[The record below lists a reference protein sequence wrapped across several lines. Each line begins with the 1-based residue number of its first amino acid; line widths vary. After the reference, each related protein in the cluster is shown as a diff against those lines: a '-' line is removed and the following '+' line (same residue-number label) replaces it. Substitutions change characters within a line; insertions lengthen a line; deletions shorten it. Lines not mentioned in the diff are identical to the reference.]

1 MAITLADARNLSQ
14 SKLTH
19 YVIDEFRKSALLDM
33 LTFDN
38 TVKPQGGKTLA
49 YVYNRVTT
57 LPSATGRELNTEYS
71 PDEAKTEQKVVNLK
85 PFGGSF
91 AIDRVIQ
98 ENETEVVDYVDFQM
112 QQKTQA
118 TIALF
123 HDWFINGDSAV
134 DAKAF
139 DGLSKAI
146 TGSTTEISPD
156 GIIDLSSAAAIEA
169 NWKTFIY
176 MFRAM
181 RGAMDG
187 APSVYLMS
195 SPMFSAFQ
203 TVLDFAGQNT
213 TKKDEYGDECLQWG
227 PSLLMALG
235 DKPGTSDPIIG
246 SDGDEGTTSIYAARL
261 ALDGVHAVSP
271 EGSKLVRTYLPDFT
285 RPGAVKTGEVE
296 MIAAMAL
303 KATRSASALRGI
315 KV

>member
-38 TVKPQGGKTLA
+38 TVKPQSGKTMA

-57 LPSATGRELNTEYS
+57 LPTAAGRELNTEYA
-71 PDEAKTEQKVVNLK
+71 PDDAKTEQQVVNLK

-91 AIDRVIQ
+91 SIDRVIQ

-112 QQKTQA
+112 KQKTQA

-134 DAKAF
+134 DRKAF

-146 TGSTTEISPD
+146 TGSSTEITPD
-156 GIIDLSSAAAIEA
+156 GIIDLSSAEAIEA
-169 NWKTFIY
+169 NWKKFIY
-176 MFRAM
+176 SFRAL

-195 SPMFSAFQ
+195 SSMFSAFQ
-203 TVLDFAGQNT
+203 TVLDYAGQNT
-213 TKKDEYGDECLQWG
+213 TKKAEYGDECLQWG
-227 PSLLMALG
+227 PSLLMAMG

-246 SDGDEGTTSIYAARL
+246 SDGDDGTTSIYGARL

-271 EGSKLVRTYLPDFT
+271 EGSKLVKTYLPDFT
-285 RPGAVKTGEVE
+285 RPGAVKVGEVE
-296 MIAAMAL
+296 MIAAMAV
-303 KATRSASALRGI
+303 KTTRAASALRGI
-315 KV
+315 KI